1 VQVAPIERGAI
12 ERRHLFTGTLEPA
25 ASFVVTSKVAGRVE
39 KVSVE
44 LGDRVTRGQVVVRLD
59 DDELAQDAAQ
69 ARASLAVAKAEST
82 AAASALTISKGAYE
96 RTEQLLKEGIATG
109 IDLDNARAEFLKAE
123 AEAEVSQSEVKR
135 ASAALNAAHL
145 RAGYTSVKAE
155 WAGDDES
162 RVVAE
167 RFVDEGQNVAANAQ
181 LLTVVDLDPVKVV
194 IHATEKEYAELQP
207 GKAVSIATDAFPGV
221 SFEARVAR
229 VAPTFKSDSRQARV
243 ELEAPNSD
251 GRLKPGM
258 FVRAEVILERVEGTF
273 IVPED
278 ALVAR
283 GGKTAIFVVSDDGTR
298 ALLRPVTT
306 GIRHAGRVAIE
317 ADGLTSRVVTLGQGE
332 LDDGALITIPKR
344 TASPTPSTEPQEDPT
359 EGAP

>member
-1 VQVAPIERGAI
+1 VNRVARRSILAAATVALAAIAWLVAARTTGPEGETPGREPKGAGPTPVQVAPIERGAI

-221 SFEARVAR
+221 SFEALHAR
-229 VAPTFKSDSRQARV
+229 RARFRAPRPPDRPEVHSAR
-243 ELEAPNSD
+243 APR
-251 GRLKPGM
+251 GR
-258 FVRAEVILERVEGTF
+258 
-273 IVPED
+273 
-278 ALVAR
+278 
-283 GGKTAIFVVSDDGTR
+283 S
-298 ALLRPVTT
+298 
-306 GIRHAGRVAIE
+306 GR
-317 ADGLTSRVVTLGQGE
+317 
-332 LDDGALITIPKR
+332 
-344 TASPTPSTEPQEDPT
+344 
-359 EGAP
+359 